1 MYTIQIAFQFLF
13 WLKLSEEVCKIIYL
27 LLNLC
32 IFSLK
37 KKKKRLLEFTGKKRE
52 IEKKKKNIKLQ
63 YWNPFFHYDL
73 ELLVVSGD
81 LIL

>member
-1 MYTIQIAFQFLF
+1 MYTIQIAFQFSF

-37 KKKKRLLEFTGKKRE
+37 KKKKKDHLNLQ
-52 IEKKKKNIKLQ
+52 EKKGNRKEEKNVEVTI
-63 YWNPFFHYDL
+63 L
-73 ELLVVSGD
+73 EPLFSL
-81 LIL
+81 

>member
-1 MYTIQIAFQFLF
+1 MYTIQIAFQFSF

-37 KKKKRLLEFTGKKRE
+37 KKEKKDRLNLQEKKRE
-52 IEKKKKNIKLQ
+52 IEKKKKM
-63 YWNPFFHYDL
+63 
-73 ELLVVSGD
+73 
-81 LIL
+81 

>member
-1 MYTIQIAFQFLF
+1 MYTIQIAFQFSF

-37 KKKKRLLEFTGKKRE
+37 KKRKKRLLEFTGKKRE
-52 IEKKKKNIKLQ
+52 IEKKKKM
-63 YWNPFFHYDL
+63 
-73 ELLVVSGD
+73 
-81 LIL
+81 

>member
-1 MYTIQIAFQFLF
+1 MYTIQIAFQFSF

-37 KKKKRLLEFTGKKRE
+37 KKKKKK
-52 IEKKKKNIKLQ
+52 IA
-63 YWNPFFHYDL
+63 
-73 ELLVVSGD
+73 
-81 LIL
+81 

>member
-13 WLKLSEEVCKIIYL
+13 CLKLSEEVCKIIYL

-37 KKKKRLLEFTGKKRE
+37 KKKKRLLEFTGKK
-52 IEKKKKNIKLQ
+52 KGK
-63 YWNPFFHYDL
+63 
-73 ELLVVSGD
+73 
-81 LIL
+81 